1 MNKFEKGFAG
11 NLAEKFVNSRL
22 TPVIAI
28 VSIFLGIFSVF
39 LTPKEEEP
47 QISVPMI
54 DIRIPAPGF
63 EAREVERK
71 VTEPIE
77 RAVWG
82 LDGVEYVYSASQA
95 HGSLVTVRFKVGEP
109 TEPSLVKVHH
119 KLMEIRQD
127 LPSNVLPPKVTS
139 FTIDDVPFLT
149 LSFSSTTRDDY
160 DLRKKVAPLARELS
174 STPDL
179 SRVELLGGRK
189 DTVRVIVDPNKAA
202 SFGVSIS
209 DVAMSLKMSDAYFP
223 MGKTFS
229 SEKEFQVEVGG
240 RVSSK
245 EEVGNLAIGQRGGVI
260 VKLKDIAKIELGAE
274 ERSRLSVLYDKEL
287 GEEVRNAVSIVFAK
301 RKGTNVVVLAKDLLE
316 RAELFSKE
324 LPPDIKMSIVRN
336 YGTTAEEKSF
346 ELIEHLLIATFSV
359 TILIA
364 IVMGIRAA
372 VVVSIAIPVTL
383 ALTLAIYYFMGW
395 G

>member
-28 VSIFLGIFSVF
+28 VSILLGIFSVF

-63 EAREVERK
+63 EAREVEKK

-149 LSFSSTTRDDY
+149 LSFSSNTRDDY
-160 DLRKKVAPLARELS
+160 DLRKKIAPLARELS

-189 DTVRVIVDPNKAA
+189 ETIRVIVDPNKA
-202 SFGVSIS
+202 SNYGVSIS
-209 DVAMSLKMSDAYFP
+209 DVANSLKMSDAYFP

-229 SEKEFQVEVGG
+229 NEKEFQVEVGG

-245 EEVGNLAIGQRGGVI
+245 EEVGNLAIGQRGGII

-274 ERSRLSVLYDKEL
+274 ERSRLSLLYDREL
-287 GEEVRNAVSIVFAK
+287 GGEARNAVSIVFAK

-316 RAELFSKE
+316 RADIFAKE
-324 LPPDIKMSIVRN
+324 LPDDVKMSIVRN

-359 TILIA
+359 TLLIA

-372 VVVSIAIPVTL
+372 VVV
-383 ALTLAIYYFMGW
+383 
-395 G
+395 

>member
-95 HGSLVTVRFKVGEP
+95 HGSLVTVRFRVGEP

-127 LPSNVLPPKVTS
+127 LPSNVL
-139 FTIDDVPFLT
+139 
-149 LSFSSTTRDDY
+149 
-160 DLRKKVAPLARELS
+160 
-174 STPDL
+174 
-179 SRVELLGGRK
+179 
-189 DTVRVIVDPNKAA
+189 
-202 SFGVSIS
+202 
-209 DVAMSLKMSDAYFP
+209 
-223 MGKTFS
+223 
-229 SEKEFQVEVGG
+229 
-240 RVSSK
+240 
-245 EEVGNLAIGQRGGVI
+245 
-260 VKLKDIAKIELGAE
+260 
-274 ERSRLSVLYDKEL
+274 
-287 GEEVRNAVSIVFAK
+287 
-301 RKGTNVVVLAKDLLE
+301 
-316 RAELFSKE
+316 
-324 LPPDIKMSIVRN
+324 
-336 YGTTAEEKSF
+336 
-346 ELIEHLLIATFSV
+346 
-359 TILIA
+359 
-364 IVMGIRAA
+364 
-372 VVVSIAIPVTL
+372 
-383 ALTLAIYYFMGW
+383 
-395 G
+395 